1 MVKSTK
7 KLGEKPPIIRLSP
20 LHPPRS
26 IFLILPLTIYFQI
39 FTYLTPQDLY
49 SLCSVCKK
57 FRKLL
62 WSDKQSIQE
71 IWKKSRMHNLTYPSL
86 SPPPN
91 MVEQQYV
98 WLTLLAKRCQFCKNS
113 YNKFGYSVWVK
124 REVLCSKCFSER
136 TLLVRCESKYFL
148 TCVKINDFFLI
159 FLLYLGTRRF
169 QNIYHK
175 DYLIVYH
182 IRNS

>member
-7 KLGEKPPIIRLSP
+7 RLGGKQPIIRLSP
-20 LHPPRS
+20 LLPRS
-26 IFLILPLTIYFQI
+26 IFLILPLTIYLQI

-62 WSDKQSIQE
+62 WSTKQSIQE
-71 IWKKSRMHNLTYPSL
+71 IWKSSRIRYLTYPSL
-86 SPPPN
+86 TPPSD
-91 MVEQQYV
+91 MIEQQYI
-98 WLTLLAKRCQFCKNS
+98 WLTLLAKRCKFCNNS

-136 TLLVRCESKYFL
+136 TLLVRYN
-148 TCVKINDFFLI
+148 INI
-159 FLLYLGTRRF
+159 LYNSRF
-169 QNIYHK
+169 
-175 DYLIVYH
+175 
-182 IRNS
+182 SF